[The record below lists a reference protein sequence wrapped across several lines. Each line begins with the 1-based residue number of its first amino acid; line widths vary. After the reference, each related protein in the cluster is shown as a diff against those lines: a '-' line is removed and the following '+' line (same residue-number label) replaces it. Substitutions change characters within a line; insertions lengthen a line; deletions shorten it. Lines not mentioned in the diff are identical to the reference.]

1 MDIFAEKC
9 LKLKNAGILCRIFA
23 CLRLNLCARTRKKLA
38 YGQMKNIISGADARP
53 CASANGSDRCT
64 VSPTVPNAYEL
75 LSTEAFG
82 ARVSDCRPLD
92 YGECALFRKL
102 NLFRHCLLSLFR
114 NTGARAPLFGEP
126 PVALCIVS
134 RMCLV
139 SPGAYVTPYRISRVC
154 ACAYILCVYIVS
166 VFRYLCADPR
176 RLEFLAEVSCAYLV
190 RHAQSAGGK
199 YNFAE
204 LLAAGKTGAFRTE
217 EYTLCKFKFTTYACA
232 KHITLPTVECKNLT
246 VECNLKA

>member
-1 MDIFAEKC
+1 MSSIY
-9 LKLKNAGILCRIFA
+9 RP
-23 CLRLNLCARTRKKLA
+23 
-38 YGQMKNIISGADARP
+38 DARP

-102 NLFRHCLLSLFR
+102 NLFMHCLPLLLYAFLCSVTL
-114 NTGARAPLFGEP
+114 ARVRRFSANLPSHC
-126 PVALCIVS
+126 AS
-134 RMCLV
+134 
-139 SPGAYVTPYRISRVC
+139 YRVC
-154 ACAYILCVYIVS
+154 ALSALALMLLRTVFRACARVHIYCAYICCVCFQIYMCTDQ
-166 VFRYLCADPR
+166 RGPR
-176 RLEFLAEVSCAYLV
+176 VLAEVSCAYLV

-217 EYTLCKFKFTTYACA
+217 EYTLCKFKFTAYVCA

>member
-1 MDIFAEKC
+1 MSSIY
-9 LKLKNAGILCRIFA
+9 RP
-23 CLRLNLCARTRKKLA
+23 
-38 YGQMKNIISGADARP
+38 DARP
-53 CASANGSDRCT
+53 CASANGSGRCT

-114 NTGARAPLFGEP
+114 NTGACAPLFGEP
-126 PVALCIVS
+126 PAAFASYRACALSALALMLLRTVFRAC
-134 RMCLV
+134 
-139 SPGAYVTPYRISRVC
+139 ARVHIY
-154 ACAYILCVYIVS
+154 CAYICCVCFQIYMCTDQ
-166 VFRYLCADPR
+166 RGPR
-176 RLEFLAEVSCAYLV
+176 VLAEVSCAYLV

-217 EYTLCKFKFTTYACA
+217 ECTLCKFKFTAYACA

>member
-1 MDIFAEKC
+1 MSSI
-9 LKLKNAGILCRIFA
+9 CRP
-23 CLRLNLCARTRKKLA
+23 
-38 YGQMKNIISGADARP
+38 DVRP
-53 CASANGSDRCT
+53 CASENGSGRSKGT

-92 YGECALFRKL
+92 YGECA
-102 NLFRHCLLSLFR
+102 
-114 NTGARAPLFGEP
+114 
-126 PVALCIVS
+126 
-134 RMCLV
+134 
-139 SPGAYVTPYRISRVC
+139 RVHIY
-154 ACAYILCVYIVS
+154 CAYICCVCFQIYM
-166 VFRYLCADPR
+166 CTDQW
-176 RLEFLAEVSCAYLV
+176 RLGFLAEVSCAYLV

-204 LLAAGKTGAFRTE
+204 LLAAGKAGAFRTE
-217 EYTLCKFKFTTYACA
+217 ECTLCKFKFTAYACA

>member
-1 MDIFAEKC
+1 MSVRCE
-9 LKLKNAGILCRIFA
+9 
-23 CLRLNLCARTRKKLA
+23 
-38 YGQMKNIISGADARP
+38 S
-53 CASANGSDRCT
+53 SNGSMSFCAYVKYIPPRCPSVRKREWFRQVYRFPDST
-64 VSPTVPNAYEL
+64 ECRKL

-82 ARVSDCRPLD
+82 ARVSACRPF
-92 YGECALFRKL
+92 YGACA
-102 NLFRHCLLSLFR
+102 
-114 NTGARAPLFGEP
+114 
-126 PVALCIVS
+126 
-134 RMCLV
+134 
-139 SPGAYVTPYRISRVC
+139 RVHIY
-154 ACAYILCVYIVS
+154 CAYICCVCFQIYM
-166 VFRYLCADPR
+166 CADPR

-204 LLAAGKTGAFRTE
+204 LLAAEKTGAFRTE